1 MINLVVCGD
10 ENKFM
15 DIFIK
20 NIEASLFNYEI
31 KYKVYMYS
39 EYDDEM
45 DMVVDNRN
53 KKIFIVDKDYYNFKV
68 DIISRIREYDKNSII
83 IMFSKDNIDLLN
95 NKMIF
100 LDFIL
105 NDIYKNK
112 FRLLDDNKIELD
124 DYITDNELYVKSDRI
139 FTFKYKR
146 VVYRIPFSDITYI
159 EKETNVKRCI
169 IHTVYKKDYY
179 IIRTLD
185 GILIELDNNFKRT
198 HQSCIVNLGNIKNM
212 NLGNNIVIFKNGDK
226 TDLITNKAKKDIKNY
241 IGVS

>member
-1 MINLVVCGD
+1 MINLVVYGD

-39 EYDDEM
+39 EYNDEM
-45 DMVVDNRN
+45 DIIVENRN

-68 DIISRIREYDKNSII
+68 DIISRIRKYDKNSII
-83 IMFSKDNIDLLN
+83 IIFSKDNIDLLDS
-95 NKMIF
+95 KMVF
-100 LDFIL
+100 LDFML
-105 NDIYKNK
+105 NDYYKNK
-112 FRLLDDNKIELD
+112 FMLLNNNKIELD
-124 DYITDNELYVKSDRI
+124 NYTNDNELNVEYKI
-139 FTFKYKR
+139 FTFTYKW

-159 EKETNVKRCI
+159 EKESNVKRCI
-169 IHTVYKKDYY
+169 IHTICKKDYY

-198 HQSCIVNLGNIKNM
+198 HQSCIVNLNNIKKM
-212 NLGNNIVIFKNGDK
+212 NLGNNIIIFKNGDK
-226 TDLITNKAKKDIKNY
+226 TDLITNRAKKDIKNY

>member
-1 MINLVVCGD
+1 MINLVVYGD

-20 NIEASLFNYEI
+20 NIETSLFNYEI

-39 EYDDEM
+39 EYNDEM
-45 DMVVDNRN
+45 DIIVENRN

-83 IMFSKDNIDLLN
+83 IIFSKDNIDLLDS
-95 NKMIF
+95 KMVF
-100 LDFIL
+100 LDFML
-105 NDIYKNK
+105 NDYYKNK
-112 FRLLDDNKIELD
+112 FMLLNNNKIELD
-124 DYITDNELYVKSDRI
+124 NYTNDNELNVEYKI
-139 FTFKYKR
+139 FTFTYKR

-159 EKETNVKRCI
+159 EKESNVKRCI
-169 IHTVYKKDYY
+169 IHTICKKDYY

-198 HQSCIVNLGNIKNM
+198 HQSCIVNLNNIKKM
-212 NLGNNIVIFKNGDK
+212 NLGNNIIIFKNGDK